1 MLKSFVRIVAVLAMV
16 ALALPV
22 LAKPVTKSV
31 KIMQSAKIGTTQLET
46 GEYKLLID
54 GDKVTIQKGRQVVA
68 TINCRWE
75 QRDKR
80 PEQNAYVIGPNGDLQ
95 EFRFAGDNRVLVL
108 GAQ

>member
-1 MLKSFVRIVAVLAMV
+1 MFKAFVRIVAVLVIV

-22 LAKPVTKSV
+22 MAKPVTKSI
-31 KIMQSAKIGTTQLET
+31 KLMQSTKVGTTQLDT

-54 GDKVTIQKGRQVVA
+54 GDKVTIQKGKEVVA
-68 TINCRWE
+68 TVSCRWE
-75 QRDKR
+75 QRDTR
-80 PEQNAYVIGPNGDLQ
+80 PERNAYVIGPNGDLQ